1 MAINFP
7 STVGQPTDGSFT
19 HTHNGVT
26 WIWSGTSWD
35 VSIPPSTEISEN
47 PPSDPSHGDLWWD
60 SDEGVLKIYYQD
72 VNSAQWVDAAGNGPG
87 GNPTITTQ
95 DISNWNQAY
104 TDVSNLQTQ
113 FNSLNEFTM
122 EQFAAVTSSQY
133 YSQDKKEGIKFS
145 SIDSQ
150 NVGTYYIKLVNDQGL
165 SSSEDDDCFIFCPS
179 LESPSKIKFFC
190 HNYDVVNSNVTITPR
205 LNKIDS
211 QNSIS
216 FSSSDSAGSTKTL
229 EIDNYN
235 VGSLVSV
242 KVEISGQNLNSDI
255 KIGIITEQGTISSG
269 YGSNIIYLPPI
280 ESFDDSAYPYNPTS
294 MYYYYDGNA
303 WIRPDSAG
311 ENTHNASGASSDKS
325 IHVISDISPG
335 DTHQMKI
342 ALISDSAFT
351 AKSFLAG
358 YVRYVDGFSL
368 FDQDNSNIPL
378 TLTMGPNANSV
389 LNPTD
394 NDQSWD
400 AYTQTPLTGF
410 GNFANLSEKRNF
422 GITFGEFNGRKNCKL
437 YPVLI
442 ISSTSNLNEHN
453 LFSEMNTINN
463 SGSYYISENGN
474 WQQSYNPAINDFI
487 FQTDKYVKLSCDVN
501 TELQADSMS
510 VIVRNGTS
518 QISTGNQSIS
528 QTGTVPQ
535 GTFLEGE
542 YFKVSAG
549 DRVNLELNTVNLVGT
564 SDLQVGLSC
573 ISGLGQGVWHSHL
586 GSSAGGSSVSTSN
599 MIITEDGELSR
610 VSVYVH
616 SAPQKS
622 VRLEIFKNQTSTGQY
637 IIINPTD
644 SQSKDISTNESFNS
658 GDLLSIVSST
668 EEFDADGLTIAM
680 DVSLSITYTV
690 T

>member
-47 PPSDPSHGDLWWD
+47 PPSDPSHGDLWWN
-60 SDEGVLKIYYQD
+60 SDEGVLKVYYQD
-72 VNSAQWVDAAGNGPG
+72 SDSAQWVDAAGNGPG

-113 FNSLNEFTM
+113 VNSLNEFTM
-122 EQFAAVTSSQY
+122 GQFAAVTSSQY

-165 SSSEDDDCFIFCPS
+165 SSSEDNDCFIFCPS

-255 KIGIITEQGTISSG
+255 KIGIITEQDTLSSG
-269 YGSNIIYLPPI
+269 FGSNIIYLPPI
-280 ESFDDSAYPYNPTS
+280 ESFDDSAYPYNPAS
-294 MYYYYDGNA
+294 MNYYYDGNA

-311 ENTHNASGASSDKS
+311 ENTANDAGASSDKG

-335 DTHQMKI
+335 GATNIKI

-351 AKSFLAG
+351 AKSVQQG
-358 YVRYVDGFSL
+358 YVRYVDAFYL
-368 FDQDNSNIPL
+368 YDQDNTAINL
-378 TLTMGPNANSV
+378 TLQYGPHSSAI

-400 AYTQTPLTGF
+400 AYTQTPLTGMA
-410 GNFANLSEKRNF
+410 GFANLSENRNF
-422 GITFGEFNGRKNCKL
+422 GITFSEIDGRKNCKL

-442 ISSTSNLNEHN
+442 IDSVSNLNEHN

-463 SGSYYISENGN
+463 SGSYHISENGI
-474 WQQSYNPAINDFI
+474 WQQSYDPATNDFI

-564 SDLQVGLSC
+564 SDLQIGLSC
-573 ISGLGQGVWHSHL
+573 ISGIGRGVWHSHL
-586 GSSAGGSSVSTSN
+586 GSSVGGESVSTSN

-622 VRLEIFKNQTSTGQY
+622 VRLEIFKNQTPTGQY

-668 EEFDADGLTIAM
+668 EEFDTDAITIAM

>member
-1 MAINFP
+1 MPINFP
-7 STVGQPTDGSFT
+7 NSPSIGDIHP
-19 HTHNGVT
+19 HNDKT
-26 WIWSGTSWD
+26 WKWNGTSW
-35 VSIPPSTEISEN
+35 VSAVGDITENSSQVFVQDTAPSN
-47 PPSDPSHGDLWWD
+47 PSNGDLWWD
-60 SDEGVLKIYYQD
+60 SDEGSLKIYYED
-72 VNSAQWVDAAGNGPG
+72 VDSAQWIETSPAGSG
-87 GNPTITTQ
+87 GNK
-95 DISNWNQAY
+95 
-104 TDVSNLQTQ
+104 
-113 FNSLNEFTM
+113 EFTM
-122 EQFAAVTSSQY
+122 SQFAAVTSSQY

-150 NVGTYYIKLVNDQGL
+150 NVGTYYIRLVNDQGL

-255 KIGIITEQGTISSG
+255 KIGIITEQDTVSSG
-269 YGSNIIYLPPI
+269 YGSNIIYLAPI
-280 ESFDDSAYPYNPTS
+280 ESFDDSAYPYNPQT
-294 MYYYYDGNA
+294 MYYYYDGNT

-311 ENTHNASGASSDKS
+311 ENTANDAGAISDKG

-335 DTHQMKI
+335 GPSLIKM
-342 ALISDSAFT
+342 AFISDSAFT
-351 AKSFLAG
+351 AEPVLG
-358 YVRYVDGFSL
+358 YINGYDFISLYKQDNTPVPLTMWSGTNESL
-368 FDQDNSNIPL
+368 FNQNGADNN
-378 TLTMGPNANSV
+378 
-389 LNPTD
+389 
-394 NDQSWD
+394 
-400 AYTQTPLTGF
+400 AYTQTPLVGSSGARTDI
-410 GNFANLSEKRNF
+410 LSRNF
-422 GITFGEFNGRKNCKL
+422 GIVFGEVNGRKNCKL

-442 ISSTSNLNEHN
+442 ISSASNLNEHN

-463 SGSYYISENGN
+463 SGSYHISENGV
-474 WQQSYNPAINDFI
+474 WQQSYDPATNDFI

-573 ISGLGQGVWHSHL
+573 ISGLGRGVWHSHL
-586 GSSAGGSSVSTSN
+586 GSSAAGESVSTSN

-616 SAPQKS
+616 SAPHKP
-622 VRLEIFKNQTSTGQY
+622 VKLEIFKNQTPTGQY

-668 EEFDADGLTIAM
+668 EEFDTDGLDIAM